1 MKRQGFLML
10 TLIFT
15 LCSLFAFVPETVAET
30 KDGNPYS
37 LALIRGELKLRAN
50 GKWISRSWAQKQIY
64 RLGDLAAVAL
74 LKILNDEELVTS
86 SNLPAA
92 LSLLQESFAYPD
104 LISHESDRQPRVALL
119 LLDHLQQGA
128 QDAETKLQ
136 IGRTMEL
143 ITAKTAR

>member
-1 MKRQGFLML
+1 ML

-15 LCSLFAFVPETVAET
+15 LCALFAFVRETVAET
-30 KDGNPYS
+30 KDGDPYS
-37 LALIRGELKLRAN
+37 LALIRGELKLLAN

-74 LKILNDEELVTS
+74 LKILNDDELVTS

-92 LSLLQESFAYPD
+92 LSLLQESFAYAE
-104 LISHESDRQPRVALL
+104 LIPHESDRQPRVALL
-119 LLDHLQQGA
+119 LLDHLRQGA

-143 ITAKTAR
+143 IRAKTAR